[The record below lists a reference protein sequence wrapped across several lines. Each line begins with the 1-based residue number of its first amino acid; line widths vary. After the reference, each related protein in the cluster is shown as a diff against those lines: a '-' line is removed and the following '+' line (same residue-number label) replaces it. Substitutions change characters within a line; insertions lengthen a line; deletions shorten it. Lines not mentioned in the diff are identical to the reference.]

1 MGSQCYELD
10 ALSPLTHT
18 EYTIH
23 SCSKRDTGFQC
34 QWVIYKA
41 TVISVNSRK
50 CLEYL
55 TQHESSGRC
64 SKTAGLRQRERLCRK
79 ALCCDWLTH
88 VCTVF
93 IPWEWTTVQRRQRAE
108 KAKGSSSLL
117 LQPVNIITPGTL
129 FHIITAPALL
139 QNNYQSPGR
148 SNDTA
153 EPQQET
159 KSAIFTSAEAWGREP
174 LRTALYYGG
183 KEEMVHLIKSA
194 DVNRIFW
201 RTLYKARRNSN
212 SYTQKKKKKRIK

>member
-1 MGSQCYELD
+1 MQQARWKIPCGFPILWARC
-10 ALSPLTHT
+10 PLTT
-18 EYTIH
+18 YTYWVYNTLLLQARH
-23 SCSKRDTGFQC
+23 WVQC

-64 SKTAGLRQRERLCRK
+64 SKTVGLRQRERLWRK

-88 VCTVF
+88 VSTVF

-139 QNNYQSPGR
+139 QNSYQSPGR
-148 SNDTA
+148 SSDTA
-153 EPQQET
+153 EP
-159 KSAIFTSAEAWGREP
+159 
-174 LRTALYYGG
+174 
-183 KEEMVHLIKSA
+183 
-194 DVNRIFW
+194 
-201 RTLYKARRNSN
+201 
-212 SYTQKKKKKRIK
+212 